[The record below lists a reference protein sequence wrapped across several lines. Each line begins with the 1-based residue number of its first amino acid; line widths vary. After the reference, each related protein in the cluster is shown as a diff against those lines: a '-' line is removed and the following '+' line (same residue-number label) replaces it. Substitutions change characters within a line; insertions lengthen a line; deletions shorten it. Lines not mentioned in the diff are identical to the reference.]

1 MARTEEKCNLS
12 LSSWVTSP
20 AHPESQFG
28 FLLNAWLN
36 INMLQVE
43 KQGISYC
50 LCQLQWT
57 LHISLLSPMALC
69 SERFGTKVCLNLARE
84 GVLAWMVTKYICLA
98 LCSAP
103 PQGHRATS
111 PTEPTATTDGQSPE
125 GFKDF
130 IWCEISPSS
139 ATRGWGN
146 TSCKV
151 REFRSFTQENLK
163 ALLHSKQ
170 G

>member
-1 MARTEEKCNLS
+1 MGHFTGSPWVTIWFPFKCLIKYQYATSGEARYFILS
-12 LSSWVTSP
+12 LSIAVNTSHFT
-20 AHPESQFG
+20 AQSNGFVLRKIWHQGLFESGQ
-28 FLLNAWLN
+28 
-36 INMLQVE
+36 
-43 KQGISYC
+43 
-50 LCQLQWT
+50 
-57 LHISLLSPMALC
+57 
-69 SERFGTKVCLNLARE
+69 RE

-163 ALLHSKQ
+163 ALTFKARLN
-170 G
+170 